1 MEINGTF
8 DAQRFYQT
16 LANIIGNREGVEITA
31 IVHEKPPPGREAGK
45 DGGRVKE
52 PEKGNA
58 RKAGN

>member
-31 IVHEKPPPGREAGK
+31 IVHEKPRQEEKPERMAAG
-45 DGGRVKE
+45 
-52 PEKGNA
+52 
-58 RKAGN
+58 